1 MLAKNRII
9 EIANNVATANLT
21 SSSVSNIVSD
31 SAIDS
36 EGREALRITIVIKP
50 GAATRIRGD
59 AALDILVQIQDRLR
73 EAGEERF
80 PIVEYATQEELEES
94 GDS

>member
-59 AALDILVQIQDRLR
+59 AALDILVQIQDQLR